1 MNRRENLI
9 ETLHGDV
16 SKFRELPELIKQ
28 VGIFDDETGCIDSEL
43 MFSILNL
50 ASTLETVTAQLVRT
64 LNELLG
70 PDLEPV
76 EKKPKDKG
84 GAVWSVDKILSECTL
99 EDNIMRLPQVQFSKK
114 TYLEVKNRILEAGG
128 EWNGKLNGFTFDFN
142 ADRVFSILKSGKRC
156 NLKQEF
162 QYFATP
168 DAIADIAVSK
178 FSSLLESQSILEPSA
193 GRGSLVNAVRRRC
206 PRAVV
211 DCYELMPE
219 NIEHLSKVDGAH
231 IVGTDFC
238 KCHDKYDR
246 IIANPPFTNNQD
258 IDHLYMMYERLNIGG
273 ELSCIVSQHWKFA
286 NDQKCVHFR
295 EWLEMNDADVTDFD
309 KGEFK
314 ESGTIIGTSL
324 VYIVRK
330 PKAGEQML
338 LF

>member
-1 MNRRENLI
+1 
-9 ETLHGDV
+9 V

-84 GAVWSVDKILSECTL
+84 GAVWSVEKILSECTL

-128 EWNGKLNGFTFDFN
+128 EWNGKLNGFTFDFT

-162 QYFATP
+162 QYFSTP

-206 PRAVV
+206 PKAVV

-246 IIANPPFTNNQD
+246 IIANPPFSNNQD